1 MKLYGS
7 LTSPYVRKVRI
18 VLKEK
23 GLAHDLVVEGPAD
36 AAGNVARLNPLRAI
50 PLLERD
56 DGEVFFDSPMI
67 CEYIDSLN
75 DKPRL
80 YPASGEAR
88 WQALRWQALG
98 QGMLEATVARMMEG
112 RKPAEKQDS
121 SVIAK
126 HEARIAAALAFAA
139 ARVPP
144 TAMDGGSAEREAVP
158 PGTNAGA
165 VFPPTAMD
173 GGSAENAGAVFPPN
187 GFISGNSLGIADIA
201 LGTALGYLDLRYVHD
216 WRGRYPKLAN
226 WFAPIGQRP
235 SFVETLAPELK
246 K

>member
-23 GLAHDLVVEGPAD
+23 GLAHDLIVEGPAD
-36 AAGNVARLNPLRAI
+36 AAGNVVRLNPLRAI
-50 PLLERD
+50 PVLERD
-56 DGEVFFDSPMI
+56 DGEILFDSLMI
-67 CEYIDSLN
+67 CEYLDSLN

-80 YPASGEAR
+80 YPVSGEAR

-98 QGMLEATVARMMEG
+98 QGMLEATVARMLEG
-112 RKPAEKQDS
+112 RKPAEKQDA

-126 HEARIAAALAFAA
+126 HAARIAAALAFAA
-139 ARVPP
+139 ARVP
-144 TAMDGGSAEREAVP
+144 A
-158 PGTNAGA
+158 
-165 VFPPTAMD
+165 
-173 GGSAENAGAVFPPN
+173 N
-187 GFISGNSLGIADIA
+187 GFLSGNSIGIADIA

-216 WRGRYPKLAN
+216 WRGQHPKLAN
-226 WFAPIGQRP
+226 WFSPIGQRA
-235 SFVETLAPELK
+235 SFVETLAPDMK

>member
-23 GLAHDLVVEGPAD
+23 NLAHELVVEGPAD

-88 WQALRWQALG
+88 WLALRWQALG
-98 QGMLEATVARMMEG
+98 QGMLEATVARMLEG
-112 RKPAEKQDS
+112 RKPAEQQAA

-139 ARVPP
+139 ARVPL
-144 TAMDGGSAEREAVP
+144 S
-158 PGTNAGA
+158 
-165 VFPPTAMD
+165 
-173 GGSAENAGAVFPPN
+173 
-187 GFISGNSLGIADIA
+187 GFISGNTLGIADIA
-201 LGTALGYLDLRYVHD
+201 LGTALSYLDLRYVHD
-216 WRGRYPKLAN
+216 WRGQYPKLAS
-226 WFAPIGQRP
+226 WFMPIGQRP

>member
-23 GLAHDLVVEGPAD
+23 NLAHDLVVEGPAD
-36 AAGNVARLNPLRAI
+36 TAGNVARLNPLRAI

-67 CEYIDSLN
+67 CEFLDSLN

-88 WQALRWQALG
+88 WQAMRWQALG
-98 QGMLEATVARMMEG
+98 QGMLEATVARMVEG
-112 RKPAEKQDS
+112 RKPAEKQDPA
-121 SVIAK
+121 VIAK

-139 ARVPP
+139 ARVP
-144 TAMDGGSAEREAVP
+144 AS
-158 PGTNAGA
+158 
-165 VFPPTAMD
+165 
-173 GGSAENAGAVFPPN
+173 
-187 GFISGNSLGIADIA
+187 GFLSGNSIGIADIA
-201 LGTALGYLDLRYVHD
+201 LATALGYLDLRYVHD
-216 WRGRYPKLAN
+216 WRGKYPKLAS
-226 WFAPIGQRP
+226 WFAPIGSRT
-235 SFVETLAPELK
+235 SFVETLAPEIK

>member
-165 VFPPTAMD
+165 VFPP
-173 GGSAENAGAVFPPN
+173 N

>member
-23 GLAHDLVVEGPAD
+23 GLAHDLIVEGPAD

-50 PLLERD
+50 PLLVRD

-88 WQALRWQALG
+88 WQALRWQALS
-98 QGMLEATVARMMEG
+98 QGMMEATVTRMLEG
-112 RKPAEKQDS
+112 RKPAEKQDA

-139 ARVPP
+139 ERVP
-144 TAMDGGSAEREAVP
+144 TS
-158 PGTNAGA
+158 
-165 VFPPTAMD
+165 
-173 GGSAENAGAVFPPN
+173 
-187 GFISGNSLGIADIA
+187 GFISGSTIGIADITLA
-201 LGTALGYLDLRYVHD
+201 AALGYIELRYAHD
-216 WRGRYPKLAN
+216 WRGKHPKLAS
-226 WFAPIGQRP
+226 WFAPISQRA

>member
-23 GLAHDLVVEGPAD
+23 NLAHDLVVEGPAD

-67 CEYIDSLN
+67 CEFLDSLN

-88 WQALRWQALG
+88 WQAMRWQALG
-98 QGMLEATVARMMEG
+98 QGMLEATVARMVEG
-112 RKPAEKQDS
+112 RKPAEKQDPA
-121 SVIAK
+121 VIAK

-139 ARVPP
+139 ARVP
-144 TAMDGGSAEREAVP
+144 AS
-158 PGTNAGA
+158 
-165 VFPPTAMD
+165 
-173 GGSAENAGAVFPPN
+173 
-187 GFISGNSLGIADIA
+187 GFLSGNSIGIADIA
-201 LGTALGYLDLRYVHD
+201 LATALGYLDLRYVHD
-216 WRGRYPKLAN
+216 WRGKYPKLAG
-226 WFAPIGQRP
+226 WFAPIGSRT
-235 SFVETLAPELK
+235 SFVETLAPEIK

>member
-23 GLAHDLVVEGPAD
+23 GLAHDLVVESPAD

-80 YPASGEAR
+80 YPVSGEAR

-98 QGMLEATVARMMEG
+98 QGMLEATVARMLEG
-112 RKPAEKQDS
+112 RKPADKQDA
-121 SVIAK
+121 SVNTK

-144 TAMDGGSAEREAVP
+144 Q
-158 PGTNAGA
+158 
-165 VFPPTAMD
+165 
-173 GGSAENAGAVFPPN
+173 N
-187 GFISGNSLGIADIA
+187 GFISGSTIGIADVA
-201 LGTALGYLDLRYVHD
+201 LGTALSYLDLRYVHD
-216 WRGRYPKLAN
+216 WRGQYPKLAS
-226 WFAPIGQRP
+226 WFMSIAQRP

>member
-23 GLAHDLVVEGPAD
+23 GLAHDLIVEGPAD

-50 PLLERD
+50 PLLVRD

-88 WQALRWQALG
+88 WQALRWQALS
-98 QGMLEATVARMMEG
+98 QGMMEATVTRMLEG
-112 RKPAEKQDS
+112 RKPAEKQDA

-139 ARVPP
+139 ERVP
-144 TAMDGGSAEREAVP
+144 AS
-158 PGTNAGA
+158 
-165 VFPPTAMD
+165 
-173 GGSAENAGAVFPPN
+173 
-187 GFISGNSLGIADIA
+187 GFISGSTIGIADITLA
-201 LGTALGYLDLRYVHD
+201 AALGYIELRYAHD
-216 WRGRYPKLAN
+216 WRGKHPKLAS
-226 WFAPIGQRP
+226 WFAPISQRA

>member
-18 VLKEK
+18 VLMEK
-23 GLAHDLVVEGPAD
+23 RIAHDLVVEGPAD

-56 DGEVFFDSPMI
+56 DGEVFFDSPML

-80 YPASGEAR
+80 YPASGEER

-98 QGMLEATVARMMEG
+98 QGMMEATVARMVEG
-112 RKPAEKQDS
+112 RKPVEKQDAA
-121 SVIAK
+121 VIAK
-126 HEARIAAALAFAA
+126 HQTRIAAALAFAA
-139 ARVPP
+139 ARVP
-144 TAMDGGSAEREAVP
+144 A
-158 PGTNAGA
+158 
-165 VFPPTAMD
+165 
-173 GGSAENAGAVFPPN
+173 N
-187 GFISGNSLGIADIA
+187 GFLGGNSIGIADIA
-201 LGTALGYLDLRYVHD
+201 FGAALGYLDLRYVHD
-216 WRGRYPKLAN
+216 WRGQYPKLAN
-226 WFAPIGQRP
+226 WFAPIGQRA
-235 SFVETLAPELK
+235 SFVETQAPELK

>member
-23 GLAHDLVVEGPAD
+23 GLAHDLIVEGPAD

-50 PLLERD
+50 PLLVRD

-80 YPASGEAR
+80 YPANGEAR

-98 QGMLEATVARMMEG
+98 QGMLEATVARMVEG
-112 RKPAEKQDS
+112 RKSAEKQDV

-126 HEARIAAALAFAA
+126 HETRIAAALAFAA
-139 ARVPP
+139 ARVP
-144 TAMDGGSAEREAVP
+144 AGG
-158 PGTNAGA
+158 
-165 VFPPTAMD
+165 FL
-173 GGSAENAGAVFPPN
+173 
-187 GFISGNSLGIADIA
+187 SGNSNSIGIADIA

-216 WRGRYPKLAN
+216 WRGQYPKLAN
-226 WFAPIGQRP
+226 WFAPIGQLAT
-235 SFVETLAPELK
+235 FVETLAPDLK

>member
-50 PLLERD
+50 PLLERN

-75 DKPRL
+75 GKPRL

-98 QGMLEATVARMMEG
+98 QGMLEATVARMLEG
-112 RKPAEKQDS
+112 RKPAEKQDA

-126 HEARIAAALAFAA
+126 HQARIAAALAFAA
-139 ARVPP
+139 ARVP
-144 TAMDGGSAEREAVP
+144 AS
-158 PGTNAGA
+158 
-165 VFPPTAMD
+165 
-173 GGSAENAGAVFPPN
+173 
-187 GFISGNSLGIADIA
+187 GFLSGNTIGIADIA

-216 WRGRYPKLAN
+216 WRGQYPQLAN
-226 WFAPIGQRP
+226 WFLPIGQRAA
-235 SFVETLAPELK
+235 FVETLAPELK